1 MVSYMLTLSERMN
14 ELRLKG
20 YKEEFNI
27 QCDGIDSGN
36 GCIKLSPDD
45 FQIDA
50 YYRFEGQSD
59 PADEAILYAISS
71 ERYGL
76 KGLLVNGYGVYSDD
90 MTNEML
96 KKLSFK

>member
-1 MVSYMLTLSERMN
+1 MVSYMPTLSRNMN

-20 YKEEFNI
+20 YKEDFNI

-45 FQIDA
+45 FS
-50 YYRFEGQSD
+50 YRYLLSFRRTVRPGRR
-59 PADEAILYAISS
+59 SS
-71 ERYGL
+71 IICYFIRGYGL

-96 KKLSFK
+96 KKPSFK